1 MISCWYV
8 KDKDGTSLGL
18 FPEKDYAQQF
28 SNQINNS
35 IIKESIIEDSVF
47 DYQYHNSLFMRMLEE
62 WKWNYH
68 TIY

>member
-8 KDKDGTSLGL
+8 KDKDGIILGL
-18 FPEKDYAQQF
+18 FPKKDYAQQF

-62 WKWNYH
+62 
-68 TIY
+68 

>member
-8 KDKDGTSLGL
+8 KDKEGVILGL
-18 FPEKDYAQQF
+18 FPTKENAQQF

-47 DYQYHNSLFMRMLEE
+47 NYQYHNSLFMRMIEE
-62 WKWNYH
+62 
-68 TIY
+68 